1 LKDENS
7 VPEGIK
13 GDETVQAR
21 DEKSVLQLFEKRPAT
36 HKLQMRFGSRSNEL
50 TRCFLRIKLGTSRG
64 WPVIRQEKN
73 K

>member
-21 DEKSVLQLFEKRPAT
+21 DQKGVLQLFEKRPAT
-36 HKLQMRFGSRSNEL
+36 QKLQMRFESRSNEL
-50 TRCFLRIKLGTSRG
+50 TRCFLQLSMEPAGVGQSFAK
-64 WPVIRQEKN
+64 
-73 K
+73 